1 MKLYK
6 LYEEVL
12 GESFL
17 FENYDLD
24 IEKLE
29 RDLYNVKSNKDYEL
43 ISNKIDRLKRLK
55 KMGIKYPDNNLLTD
69 YSEDF
74 KSWFSGGVLV
84 KGGKPI
90 KLYHGSNEEDFKVR
104 CIPSSTTSQSVYYS
118 RFSNSRQS

>member
-29 RDLYNVKSNKDYEL
+29 RDLYNVKSN
-43 ISNKIDRLKRLK
+43 N
-55 KMGIKYPDNNLLTD
+55 
-69 YSEDF
+69 F
-74 KSWFSGGVLV
+74 C
-84 KGGKPI
+84 
-90 KLYHGSNEEDFKVR
+90 KL
-104 CIPSSTTSQSVYYS
+104 
-118 RFSNSRQS
+118 